1 MLRVPAIKT
10 ARALGAHVV
19 SRARA
24 AASASDPLVKADLKL
39 ARKHQPAAYLRSE
52 VLLRLGRCLQLV
64 LGLLAATEL
73 AAALSLGVDLGS

>member
-1 MLRVPAIKT
+1 MLRVPATKT
-10 ARALGAHVV
+10 ARALGAH
-19 SRARA
+19 ARA
-24 AASASDPLVKADLKL
+24 AASASDPLVKADLNL